1 MSDVYGGS
9 FRYATPICPRCG
21 KPALL
26 VDDRFNGKYSH
37 CGLWSWGG
45 KPLASKQEHARR
57 KAEYK
62 AKGPGF
68 VSEIMMDGDDEL
80 VPDLAASEWHAV
92 LGVPIGASEWHAVLG
107 VPIGASEQ
115 EILRA
120 YRKLMKVHHPD
131 AGGSDDAMARIN
143 VARDTGLAIRREA
156 CTRSLD

>member
-9 FRYATPICPRCG
+9 FRYATPICPKCG

-92 LGVPIGASEWHAVLG
+92 LGVPIGASE
-107 VPIGASEQ
+107 Q

-131 AGGSDDAMARIN
+131 AGGSDDVMACIN